1 VIFTAALSM
10 PVSSQKNQWTENMN
24 RRTLAFALVIL
35 LIALLAITRPASAH
49 ETITVG
55 DYDVE
60 YGWVNEPAIVGQ
72 PNAVVINIST
82 HAASSEA
89 SPIDT
94 SALTIQAM
102 YGGQTKVLALQPL
115 GEDTPGQFIAPMTP
129 MRAGKYTIHLGGN
142 IGSTAFNTDVVPEEI
157 MTADVVQFPADASP
171 AAGASSPS
179 GGSASW
185 PGIAGLVLGALGT
198 ILGVIALTRKPA
210 KG

>member
-1 VIFTAALSM
+1 
-10 PVSSQKNQWTENMN
+10 MN
-24 RRTLAFALVIL
+24 RKTLAFAFVIL
-35 LIALLAITRPASAH
+35 LIALLAITQVATAH

-72 PNAVVINIST
+72 PNAVVINISAHVASRSASAT
-82 HAASSEA
+82 PMATDTGGGSTQDAA
-89 SPIDT
+89 IDT
-94 SALTIQAM
+94 SALTIQAV
-102 YGGQTKVLALQPL
+102 YGGQTKALALQPL
-115 GEDTPGQFIAPMTP
+115 GENTPGQFIAPMTP

-142 IGSTAFNTDVVPEEI
+142 VGSTAFNTDVVPEEV
-157 MTADVVQFPADASP
+157 MTADVVQFPSITSQ
-171 AAGASSPS
+171 AAGASTPS

-198 ILGVIALTRKPA
+198 ILGVITLTHKPA